1 MQIATLT
8 ELSCRFLIGQIKFM
22 DTTIVD
28 AGLLNVA
35 YARYAS
41 LAPHF
46 PLKKKDRTKTIGWY
60 HQCRETTLDNKYV

>member
-8 ELSCRFLIGQIKFM
+8 ELSCCFLIDQIKFM

-41 LAPHF
+41 LALHF
-46 PLKKKDRTKTIGWY
+46 LLKKKDR
-60 HQCRETTLDNKYV
+60 